1 LEAII
6 LAGGLG
12 TRLKGVVDDLPKSMA
27 SVNGHPFLE
36 YLMNY
41 LLGQGIRRI
50 ILSVGYKMDL
60 IQSYFKDHYKGI
72 MINYA
77 IEEEPLGT
85 GGGIKNAFKQVE
97 DNLAFTLNG
106 DSLFR
111 LDFQAM
117 LRTHAASNAD
127 LTLALRYLEDTGR
140 YGTVK
145 TDDQKRITAFL
156 EKDPDSGSGY
166 INGGVYLIN
175 KDFIEKEEFPQKFSM
190 EKDCFEKCYQQ
201 ARIFSYIS
209 KGYFLDIGIP
219 EDYQKA
225 QDDFR
230 EFED

>member
-1 LEAII
+1 
-6 LAGGLG
+6 
-12 TRLKGVVDDLPKSMA
+12 MA

-36 YLMNY
+36 YLLNY
-41 LLGQGIRRI
+41 LLGQGIRKI
-50 ILSVGYKMDL
+50 ILSVGYKRDE
-60 IQSYFKDHYKGI
+60 IQSYFKDHYKGM
-72 MINYA
+72 MITYA

-111 LDFQAM
+111 IDFKAM
-117 LRTHAASNAD
+117 LRTHSASGAD

-140 YGTVK
+140 YGTV
-145 TDDQKRITAFL
+145 QVNNEKRITGFM
-156 EKDPDSGSGY
+156 EKDSDSGPGY

-175 KDFIEKEEFPQKFSM
+175 KDFIEKEDFPQKFSM
-190 EKDCFEKCYQQ
+190 EKDCFEKYYQK
-201 ARIFSYIS
+201 ARIFGYIS

-225 QDDFR
+225 QDDFK

>member
-1 LEAII
+1 
-6 LAGGLG
+6 
-12 TRLKGVVDDLPKSMA
+12 MA

-36 YLMNY
+36 YLFNY
-41 LLGQGIRRI
+41 LLGQGIRKI
-50 ILSVGYKMDL
+50 ILSVGYKRDE
-60 IQSYFKDHYKGI
+60 IQSYFKDHYKGM
-72 MINYA
+72 MITYA

-111 LDFQAM
+111 IDFKAM
-117 LRTHAASNAD
+117 LRTHSASGAD

-140 YGTVK
+140 YGTV
-145 TDDQKRITAFL
+145 QVNNEKRITGFM
-156 EKDPDSGSGY
+156 EKDSDSGPGY

-175 KDFIEKEEFPQKFSM
+175 KDFIEKEDFPQKFSM
-190 EKDCFEKCYQQ
+190 EKDCFEKYYQK
-201 ARIFSYIS
+201 ARIFGYIS

-225 QDDFR
+225 QDDFK

>member
-36 YLMNY
+36 YLLNY
-41 LLGQGIRRI
+41 LLGQGIHRI
-50 ILSVGYKMDL
+50 ILSVGYKKDM
-60 IQSYFKDHYKGI
+60 IQAYFKDHYKGMTI
-72 MINYA
+72 TYA

-85 GGGIKNAFKQVE
+85 GGGITNAFRQVE
-97 DNLAFTLNG
+97 DKLAFTLNG

-111 LDFQAM
+111 IDFTAM
-117 LRTHAASNAD
+117 LRAHTASGAD

-145 TDDQKRITAFL
+145 INNEKRITGFM
-156 EKDPDSGSGY
+156 EKDPESGDGY

-175 KDFIEKEEFPQKFSM
+175 KEFFEKSKFPEKFSM
-190 EKDCFEKCYQQ
+190 EKDCFEKCFEQT
-201 ARIFSYIS
+201 RIYSYIS

>member
-12 TRLKGVVDDLPKSMA
+12 TRLKGVVNDLPKSMA

-36 YLMNY
+36 YMLNY

-50 ILSVGYKMDL
+50 ILSVGYKGDV
-60 IQSYFKDHYKGI
+60 IQSYFKDHYKGM
-72 MINYA
+72 MISYA

-97 DNLAFTLNG
+97 NNRAFTLNG

-111 LDFQAM
+111 IDFQGM
-117 LRTHAASNAD
+117 LRTHSASNAD

-140 YGTVK
+140 FGTV
-145 TDDQKRITAFL
+145 QVSNEKRITGFM
-156 EKDPDSGSGY
+156 EKDPDSGPGY

-175 KDFIEKEEFPQKFSM
+175 KDFIEKEDFPQIFSM
-190 EKDCFEKCYQQ
+190 EKDCFEKYYQK
-201 ARIFSYIS
+201 ARIFAYIS

-225 QDDFR
+225 QDDFK

>member
-1 LEAII
+1 MEAII

-27 SVNGHPFLE
+27 PVNGHPFLK
-36 YLMNY
+36 YLLNY
-41 LLGQGIRRI
+41 LLGQGIHRI
-50 ILSVGYKMDL
+50 ILSVGHKKEE
-60 IQSYFKDHYKGI
+60 IQSYFKDHYKGM
-72 MINYA
+72 MITYA

-85 GGGIKNAFKQVE
+85 GGGIKNAFKEVE
-97 DNLAFTLNG
+97 GDFAFTLNG

-111 LDFQAM
+111 IDFNAM
-117 LRTHAASNAD
+117 LRLHSASAAD

-145 TDDQKRITAFL
+145 VNNEKRIMGFL
-156 EKDPDSGSGY
+156 EKDPDSGPGY

-175 KDFIEKEEFPQKFSM
+175 KEFLDKGNFPEKFSM
-190 EKDCFEKCYQQ
+190 EKDCFEKCFEKS
-201 ARIFSYIS
+201 RIYSYIS

-225 QDDFR
+225 HDDFR

>member
-12 TRLKGVVDDLPKSMA
+12 TRLKGVVNDLPKSMA

-36 YLMNY
+36 YLLNY
-41 LLGQGIRRI
+41 LLGQGIHRI
-50 ILSVGYKMDL
+50 ILSVGYKRDL
-60 IQSYFKDHYKGI
+60 IQSYFKDHYKGMTI
-72 MINYA
+72 TYA

-85 GGGIKNAFKQVE
+85 GGGIKNAFKLVE
-97 DNLAFTLNG
+97 SDLAFSLNG

-111 LDFQAM
+111 IDFQAM
-117 LRTHAASNAD
+117 LRMHSSSGAD
-127 LTLALRYLEDTGR
+127 LTLALRYLEDTAR

-145 TDDQKRITAFL
+145 INTDKQITGFM
-156 EKDPDSGSGY
+156 EKDPDSGAGY

-175 KDFIEKEEFPQKFSM
+175 KDFIDKEEFPEIFSL
-190 EKDCFEKCYQQ
+190 EKDCFEKYYDK
-201 ARIFSYIS
+201 ARIFAYLS